1 MAEKH
6 ERHFTEEQLLEAKNV
21 VSLQYGSNKGA
32 SQAGMN
38 IGKMRNIN
46 D

>member
-1 MAEKH
+1 V
-6 ERHFTEEQLLEAKNV
+6 RDFSDEQLKAGQSV
-21 VSLQYGSNKGA
+21 VSLQYGTNKGA

-38 IGKMRNIN
+38 IGKGRSIL